1 MYKPYFFKFL
11 NFLSEV
17 MYKHIVQQM
26 QQKVLPLL
34 FILVLIVSC
43 QQKETK
49 KIESNNIDPITES
62 TSDSK
67 EEIEKNEEN
76 LIPEQYFQKD
86 TLLSRLT
93 SDLEKI
99 ALDEKFSLKLQ
110 PHVNTHDTSVIDT
123 LKILSFD
130 KTKIYSY
137 QTKDWEL
144 IYSAEILNSEFQFLN
159 SIQVGTQREKFE
171 EETEIETNAN
181 LIKIGNLEQTFV
193 FIFEFSHHKIKTIA
207 YQGYVD

>member
-1 MYKPYFFKFL
+1 
-11 NFLSEV
+11 
-17 MYKHIVQQM
+17 M

-99 ALDEKFSLKLQ
+99 ALDEKFSLWTCNKKL
-110 PHVNTHDTSVIDT
+110 DF
-123 LKILSFD
+123 KLSDYAASF
-130 KTKIYSY
+130 
-137 QTKDWEL
+137 
-144 IYSAEILNSEFQFLN
+144 
-159 SIQVGTQREKFE
+159 
-171 EETEIETNAN
+171 
-181 LIKIGNLEQTFV
+181 
-193 FIFEFSHHKIKTIA
+193 
-207 YQGYVD
+207 